1 MYTVNSFLL
10 QLDLP
15 FSVVFYR
22 WLLGQESTL
31 SLPDLAHVC
40 PEVHHTLCRLQGVQ
54 RLKDQIDRDSNL
66 TANQRKKWA
75 EKLDL
80 DGCPIQDLGLDF
92 TLPGHAGIELRK
104 GGRDIS
110 LCVHNIDQYTKVRVL
125 QHFYA
130 FIALII
136 VNLGV

>member
-1 MYTVNSFLL
+1 ML

-40 PEVHHTLCRLQGVQ
+40 PEVHRTLCQLQHVQ
-54 RLKDQIDRDSNL
+54 RLKDQIDNDPDLNAS
-66 TANQRKKWA
+66 QRKNWA
-75 EKLDL
+75 EKLNL

-92 TLPGHAGIELRK
+92 TLPGYASIELRK
-104 GGRDIS
+104 GGRDFS
-110 LCVHNIDQYTKVRVL
+110 LSVHNIDQYTKVSAP
-125 QHFYA
+125 Q
-130 FIALII
+130 IW
-136 VNLGV
+136 

>member
-1 MYTVNSFLL
+1 VL

-15 FSVVFYR
+15 FSVGFYR

-40 PEVHHTLCRLQGVQ
+40 PEVHRTLCQLQRVQ
-54 RLKDQIDRDSNL
+54 RLKDQIDNDTDL
-66 TANQRKKWA
+66 TASQRRKWA

-92 TLPGHAGIELRK
+92 TLPGYANIELRK
-104 GGRDIS
+104 GGRDFS
-110 LCVHNIDQYTKVRVL
+110 LSVHNIDQYTKVSAL
-125 QHFYA
+125 QLCQEEKFYNT
-130 FIALII
+130 
-136 VNLGV
+136 VEV

>member
-1 MYTVNSFLL
+1 M
-10 QLDLP
+10 
-15 FSVVFYR
+15 VFYR

-40 PEVHHTLCRLQGVQ
+40 PEVHRTLCRLQSVQ
-54 RLKDQIDRDSNL
+54 RLKDRIDRDADQ
-66 TANQRKKWA
+66 TASQRKKWT
-75 EKLDL
+75 EKLEL

-110 LCVHNIDQYTKVRVL
+110 LTVHNIDQYAKVSVVYIHCLKSYVL
-125 QHFYA
+125 
-130 FIALII
+130 
-136 VNLGV
+136 